1 MPKPSVRG
9 KLLETALERFQAQG
23 FNGCGVQDIT
33 DAAGVPKGSFYN
45 HFKSKEALAL
55 EVLERYGQGNRFDLL
70 NDDTQAPLD
79 RLRAHFD
86 FLADR
91 LEGWAF
97 TRGCLLGNFAS
108 ETADSSLVLRDAMA
122 GALDRWSAA
131 VTQVLREAQARGD
144 VDAGQDPERLA
155 RFLVQAWEGAITSAK
170 VRKTRGPLDDF
181 FAISFGTLL
190 AKPPAAQA

>member
-45 HFKSKEALAL
+45 HFKSKEALAV

-70 NDDTQAPLD
+70 NDGTRAPLD
-79 RLRAHFD
+79 RLRAHFE

-108 ETADSSLVLRDAMA
+108 ETADTSPAMRDAMV
-122 GALDRWSAA
+122 GAFDRWSAA
-131 VTQVLREAQARGD
+131 VTHVLRQAQAQGD
-144 VDAGQDPERLA
+144 IDARHDPDRLA

-181 FAISFGTLL
+181 FAVSFGTLL
-190 AKPPAAQA
+190 AKPPAPRA